1 MRNRRLFLLLA
12 AVLMLAYVGLRLL
25 GAPSGPPATL
35 RTNGPLSLSFQ
46 SVVRNTNQLSPQ
58 QLQGRAAML
67 ALCRQIK
74 DTGLAYDRFFLLTN
88 TGHKIIRIY
97 AYNPSLPLYRTEI
110 KTNDNWALIPTVWSS
125 SGGVIMLKSGQ
136 SLSFP
141 ALTPGA
147 STYRIGV
154 TYEEVD
160 VPVTVMD
167 YVINRTLR
175 FLFPK
180 KRWDGTWFL
189 AYSDEI
195 RK

>member
-1 MRNRRLFLLLA
+1 MRNRRLILLLA
-12 AVLMLAYVGLRLL
+12 ALLVLAYIGWRLL
-25 GAPSGPPATL
+25 SPQSGPPATL
-35 RTNGPLSLSFQ
+35 RTDGPLTLSFQ
-46 SVVRNTNQLSPQ
+46 SVVRNTNQLSAQ

-67 ALCRQIK
+67 SLCNQIK
-74 DTGLAYDRFFLLTN
+74 DTGVAHDRFFLLTN
-88 TGHKIIRIY
+88 GGHKTIRIY

-141 ALTPGA
+141 ALTPNA
-147 STYRIGV
+147 STYRLGV

-160 VPVTVMD
+160 IPVTD
-167 YVINRTLR
+167 LDNVINRTLR